1 MEGCKARKKGLWQGQ
16 RTKYRQVAMT
26 ATPLQ
31 PSMPAV
37 EGITGVTSDTGVA
50 GVTGYTGVS
59 QVSLED
65 AWRLRP
71 KQGGIAWLCH
81 ANMS

>member
-1 MEGCKARKKGLWQGQ
+1 
-16 RTKYRQVAMT
+16 MT

-37 EGITGVTSDTGVA
+37 EGVTGDTGVA
-50 GVTGYTGVS
+50 GVTGVS